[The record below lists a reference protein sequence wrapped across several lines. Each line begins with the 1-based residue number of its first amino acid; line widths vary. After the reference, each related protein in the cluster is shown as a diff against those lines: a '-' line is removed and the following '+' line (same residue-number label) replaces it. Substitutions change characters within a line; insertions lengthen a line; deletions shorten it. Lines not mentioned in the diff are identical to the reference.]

1 MLAEYIWVDGS
12 QPYRLLR
19 SKTRVF
25 EERPEEFPLWNFDG
39 SSTNQAE
46 GNNSDC
52 VLQPVFVC
60 QDPFR
65 YDGVLVMCE
74 VLTPEL
80 EPHPSN
86 TRVFATEVET
96 EYAEEEALFGLE
108 QEYTI
113 FKDGR
118 PLGFPPFPPGGFPE
132 PQGKYYCSVGG
143 GRIFGRE
150 IVEEHLHLCLE
161 AGLKVSGVNAE
172 VMPGQWEFQIG
183 PLGTV
188 EVGDQLNVARYI
200 LERVSEV
207 HGVEISL
214 AAKPVRG
221 DWNGAG
227 CHTNFS
233 TKTMRQSLE
242 ACEDAC
248 RALGENVEEHIE
260 NYGHD
265 IESRLTGHHETC
277 SYQEFKWGVSDRT
290 ASIRIP
296 WGVAKAGGGYIED
309 RRPNAD
315 CDPYLVCGLI
325 LKTVMENR

>member
-12 QPYRLLR
+12 SPYRLLR

-25 EERPEEFPLWNFDG
+25 DERPEEFPLWNFDG

-46 GNNSDC
+46 GDNSDC
-52 VLQPVFVC
+52 VLRPVFVC
-60 QDPFR
+60 DDPLR
-65 YDGVLVMCE
+65 YDSVLVLCE
-74 VLTPEL
+74 VLTPDL
-80 EPHPSN
+80 SPHPSN
-86 TRVFATEVET
+86 TRVFAEKI
-96 EYAEEEALFGLE
+96 EEEFSEQEALFGLE

-118 PLGFPPFPPGGFPE
+118 PLGFPWGGYPE
-132 PQGKYYCSVGG
+132 PQGKYYCSAGG
-143 GRIFGRE
+143 GRVFGRE
-150 IVEEHLHLCLE
+150 VVEEHLELCLE
-161 AGLKVSGVNAE
+161 AGLKISGVNAE

-188 EVGDQLNVARYI
+188 ETGDQLNIARYL
-200 LERVSEV
+200 LERVSET
-207 HGVEISL
+207 HGVQISY
-214 AAKPVRG
+214 AAKPMLG

-233 TKTMRQSLE
+233 TKDMRESLK

-248 RALGENVEEHIE
+248 RALGENVEEHIQ

-265 IESRLTGHHETC
+265 IESRLTGAHETC
-277 SYQEFKWGVSDRT
+277 SYKEFRWGVSDRT

-296 WGVAKAGGGYIED
+296 WGVAKAGKGYIED

-325 LKTVMENR
+325 LRTVMEHR

>member
-12 QPYRLLR
+12 SPYRLLR

-25 EERPEEFPLWNFDG
+25 KEKPSEFPLWNFDG

-46 GNNSDC
+46 GDSSDC
-52 VLQPVFVC
+52 VLRPVFIC
-60 QDPFR
+60 DDPLR
-65 YDGVLVMCE
+65 YDAVLVLCD

-80 EPHPSN
+80 EPHPTN
-86 TRVFATEVET
+86 TRIFAQEIEKR
-96 EYAEEEALFGLE
+96 YHAELALFGLE

-118 PLGFPPFPPGGFPE
+118 PLGFPEGGFPE
-132 PQGKYYCSVGG
+132 PQGKYYCSAGG
-143 GRIFGRE
+143 ARIFGRE
-150 IVEEHLHLCLE
+150 IVEEHLRACMD
-161 AGLKVSGVNAE
+161 AGLEISGINAE

-188 EVGDQLNVARYI
+188 ETGDHLNMARYL
-200 LERVSEV
+200 LERISEDY
-207 HGVEISL
+207 GVEISY
-214 AAKPVRG
+214 AAKPMPG

-227 CHTNFS
+227 CHANFS
-233 TKTMRQSLE
+233 TIAMRQSIE
-242 ACEDAC
+242 ACKDAC
-248 RALGENVEEHIE
+248 RALGKNTEEHIR

-265 IESRLTGHHETC
+265 IESRLTGAHETC
-277 SYQEFKWGVSDRT
+277 SYKEFRWGVSDRT

-296 WGVAKAGGGYIED
+296 WGVAKAGKGYIED

-325 LKTVMENR
+325 LRTVMENK

>member
-12 QPYRLLR
+12 SPYRLLR

-25 EERPEEFPLWNFDG
+25 KERPEEFPLWNFDG

-46 GNNSDC
+46 GNSSDC
-52 VLQPVFVC
+52 VLRPVFVC
-60 QDPFR
+60 DDPLR
-65 YDGVLVMCE
+65 YDGVLVLCD
-74 VLTPEL
+74 VLTPDL
-80 EPHPSN
+80 EPHTSN
-86 TRVFATEVET
+86 TRVFAQQIEE
-96 EYAEEEALFGLE
+96 EYEEQEALFGLE

-113 FKDGR
+113 FKDSR
-118 PLGFPPFPPGGFPE
+118 PLGFPWGGYPE
-132 PQGKYYCSVGG
+132 PQGKYYCSAGG
-143 GRIFGRE
+143 GRVFGRK
-150 IVEEHLHLCLE
+150 IVEEHLDLCLE
-161 AGLKVSGVNAE
+161 AGLKISGVNAE

-183 PLGTV
+183 PLGAVDT
-188 EVGDQLNVARYI
+188 GDQLNIARYL
-200 LERVSEV
+200 LERVSEDHDV
-207 HGVEISL
+207 QISY
-214 AAKPVRG
+214 AAKPMLG

-233 TKTMRQSLE
+233 TKDMRESLK

-248 RALGENVEEHIE
+248 RALGENVEEHIQ

-265 IESRLTGHHETC
+265 IESRLTGAHETC
-277 SYQEFKWGVSDRT
+277 SYKEFRWGVSDRT

-296 WGVAKAGGGYIED
+296 WGVAKEGKGYIED

-325 LKTVMENR
+325 LRTVMEHR

>member
-12 QPYRLLR
+12 SPYRLLR

-25 EERPEEFPLWNFDG
+25 DERPEEFPLWNFDG

-46 GNNSDC
+46 GDNSDC
-52 VLQPVFVC
+52 VLRPVFVC
-60 QDPFR
+60 DDPLR
-65 YDGVLVMCE
+65 YDSVLVLCE
-74 VLTPEL
+74 VLTPDL
-80 EPHPSN
+80 SPHPSN
-86 TRVFATEVET
+86 TRVFAEKVE
-96 EYAEEEALFGLE
+96 EEFNEQEALFGLE

-118 PLGFPPFPPGGFPE
+118 PLGFPWGGYPE
-132 PQGKYYCSVGG
+132 PQGKYYCSAGG
-143 GRIFGRE
+143 GRVFGRE
-150 IVEEHLHLCLE
+150 VVEEHLELCLE
-161 AGLKVSGVNAE
+161 AGLKISGVNAE

-188 EVGDQLNVARYI
+188 ETGDQLNIARYL
-200 LERVSEV
+200 LERVSET
-207 HGVEISL
+207 HGVQISY
-214 AAKPVRG
+214 AAKPMLG

-233 TKTMRQSLE
+233 TKDMRESLK

-248 RALGENVEEHIE
+248 RALGENVEEHIQ

-265 IESRLTGHHETC
+265 IESRLTGAHETC
-277 SYQEFKWGVSDRT
+277 SYKEFRWGISDRT

-296 WGVAKAGGGYIED
+296 WGVAKAGKGYIED

-325 LKTVMENR
+325 LRTVMEHR